1 MFSLPAYSGDLDGDL
16 RILPTLVLADALPH
30 QPGAAD
36 LEEGGDDEQGNGTSD
51 GHTRDTNGGPRR

>member
-1 MFSLPAYSGDLDGDL
+1 MTPVPIQIQPMCSRMPCQG
-16 RILPTLVLADALPH
+16 

-51 GHTRDTNGGPRR
+51 GHTG